1 VTKPHRFAVNQ
12 DWQPHSRS
20 EDTTAGNRTLRGQ
33 EGREPV
39 PVKRR
44 PTPAG
49 STGRR
54 PSRTEEVQQRIKQ
67 LILERGLAAGDPMPT
82 ELDLLDEINV
92 SRNSLREAL
101 KALQAVGIVEIRHG
115 FGMYVGTM
123 SLGSLVDELT
133 FHGRMSLQAGQNDLR
148 HLVQIREVLE
158 HGLIQQ
164 VIQQSSPASAQ
175 LAAVMEQM
183 ETEARAGGVSP
194 ETDKR
199 FHELLY
205 EPLGNPLVTQLLSA
219 FWDVYHALHAELDEA
234 DETPA
239 EIAARHRRVY
249 DAVCAGDVE
258 ESISALTE
266 HFSGIRR
273 RLSPAAPPRAG
284 GPPAPRARQ
293 ARRNCWLAPP

>member
-1 VTKPHRFAVNQ
+1 MR
-12 DWQPHSRS
+12 RR
-20 EDTTAGNRTLRGQ
+20 TAAAAAN
-33 EGREPV
+33 P
-39 PVKRR
+39 
-44 PTPAG
+44 
-49 STGRR
+49 RR
-54 PSRTEEVQQRIKQ
+54 PSRTDEVQQQIKH
-67 LILERGLAAGDPMPT
+67 LILERGLTAGDPMPT
-82 ELDLLDEINV
+82 ELELLEEINV

-123 SLGSLVDELT
+123 SLVSLVDELT
-133 FHGRMSLQAGQNDLR
+133 FHGRMSLQAGRNDLR

-158 HGLIQQ
+158 SGLIQQ
-164 VIQQSSPASAQ
+164 VIRERGTG
-175 LAAVMEQM
+175 AAGDELTGVMEQM
-183 ETEARAGGVSP
+183 EAEARAGAVSA

-205 EPLGNPLVTQLLSA
+205 QPLGNPLVIQLLAA

-249 DAVCAGDVE
+249 DAVRAGDVE
-258 ESISALTE
+258 ESIAALNE

-273 RLSPAAPPRAG
+273 RLSRPEDG
-284 GPPAPRARQ
+284 
-293 ARRNCWLAPP
+293 